1 MSPEFLYWLQVSSLV
16 FFNIFCIKGIILG
29 VSLWRTSVILR
40 NKATNI
46 ADEFESQVS
55 QFSKKSYNLISDISN
70 FAIGS
75 FFNRNRRKW

>member
-16 FFNIFCIKGIILG
+16 FFNIFCITGIILG